1 MLKEM
6 KTKRP
11 RAIGLH
17 MVQQGLW
24 SGAAWQPRKPL
35 QRVVRLRLPAGLEHC
50 NKMTLGKMGMEPQDE
65 IHRSN
70 EPTQQQR
77 RAGHQDKE
85 EELNEE
91 IDEKAMSPSRCA
103 EASDQRAR

>member
-1 MLKEM
+1 
-6 KTKRP
+6 
-11 RAIGLH
+11 

-24 SGAAWQPRKPL
+24 SGAAWQPRKL
-35 QRVVRLRLPAGLEHC
+35 QQRVVRLRLPAELDRC
-50 NKMTLGKMGMEPQDE
+50 NKMTLGKMGMESQDE
-65 IHRSN
+65 INRSN

-103 EASDQRAR
+103 EASNQRAR